1 MQIEICLRMQIEKNA
16 DRKQCRSNKLQI
28 ERILSLSVA
37 YKLYFVYVGE
47 KSNKNEVLIK
57 KDSLD
62 WLKGHLINRKK
73 NSYQKYLA
81 KMLARI
87 VRIVQKED

>member
-1 MQIEICLRMQIEKNA
+1 M
-16 DRKQCRSNKLQI
+16 
-28 ERILSLSVA
+28 
-37 YKLYFVYVGE
+37 YVGE

-73 NSYQKYLA
+73 NSCQKYLA

-87 VRIVQKED
+87 VRIVQKEDRMVTAGKSTIFKIFP

>member
-1 MQIEICLRMQIEKNA
+1 MCFL
-16 DRKQCRSNKLQI
+16 
-28 ERILSLSVA
+28 
-37 YKLYFVYVGE
+37 YVGE

-81 KMLARI
+81 KMLAKNCSNCSKRGSYGDCWQI
-87 VRIVQKED
+87 YDF